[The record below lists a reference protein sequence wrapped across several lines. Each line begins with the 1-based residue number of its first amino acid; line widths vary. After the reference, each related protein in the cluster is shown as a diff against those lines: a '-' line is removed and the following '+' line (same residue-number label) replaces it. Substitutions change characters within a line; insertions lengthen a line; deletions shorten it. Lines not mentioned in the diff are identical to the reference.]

1 MFSSQTNWQLQPN
14 RLSLLIEEK
23 KKNGDPLLDLTI
35 SNPLQSD
42 IEYPVDVILAA
53 LGKPESLSYA
63 PEPRGLL
70 SAREA
75 VVRYYAAKQI
85 QVDPKQI
92 VLTAST
98 SEVYSFLFTLLCE
111 AGDTVLIPAPS
122 YPLFEHLAQL
132 SHVSTRSYQLRYDG
146 EWHIDIDSLWR
157 ALTSATKAIVVVS
170 PHNPTG
176 MFLKNEE
183 LGALNEMCAK
193 HNLALIVDEVF
204 ADYGFDDDSRR
215 VRCTAANSPSLTFTL
230 NGISKLCGLPQLKLG
245 WIVVSG
251 EEGVRSEALQR
262 LEMIAD
268 TFLSVN
274 TPVQSALPELLAAS
288 VLVRGQILT
297 RVHQNYQFLMQALSV
312 DSPLSLLHVEG
323 GWSAVVR
330 VPKTKSEEEW
340 ALWLLHESG
349 VHAFPGYF
357 FEFPTD
363 GHLVLSLLT
372 EPRVFRKGVGEMLR
386 LIR

>member
-14 RLSLLIEEK
+14 RLSQLLEEK
-23 KKNGDPLLDLTI
+23 KKAGERILDLTV
-35 SNPLQSD
+35 SNPLQSN
-42 IEYPVDVILAA
+42 IEYPVELLLAA

-75 VVRYYAAKQI
+75 VARYYAAKQI
-85 QVDPKQI
+85 QVDPIQI

-98 SEVYSFLFTLLCE
+98 SEAYSFLFTLLCE
-111 AGDTVLIPAPS
+111 AGENILVPAPS
-122 YPLFEHLAQL
+122 YPLFEHLARL
-132 SHVSTRSYQLRYDG
+132 NHVNTHSYKLRYDG
-146 EWHIDIDSLWR
+146 EWHIDIDSLGR

-183 LGALNEMCAK
+183 LEALNEACARHK
-193 HNLALIVDEVF
+193 LALIVDEVF
-204 ADYGFDDDSRR
+204 VDYGFDDDSRR
-215 VRCTAANSPSLTFTL
+215 VRCTAANSPPLTFTL

-288 VLVRGQILT
+288 VLVRSQILT
-297 RVHQNYQFLMQALSV
+297 RVHQNYQFLMHALRI

-340 ALWLLHESG
+340 ALWLLQESG
-349 VHAFPGYF
+349 VHVFPGYF

-372 EPRVFRKGVGEMLR
+372 EPCVFRKGVQEMQR